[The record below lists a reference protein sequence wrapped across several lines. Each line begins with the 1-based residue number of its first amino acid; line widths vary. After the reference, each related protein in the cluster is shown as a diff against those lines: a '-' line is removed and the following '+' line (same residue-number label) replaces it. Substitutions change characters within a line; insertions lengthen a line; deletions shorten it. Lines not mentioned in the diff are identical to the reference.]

1 MEITKEIYD
10 MLTKCKVLT
19 ITSSENGENRYLKES
34 SSIQEAMLYKAEHD
48 TGMSGI
54 SVVAVLVAVE

>member
-1 MEITKEIYD
+1 MKITKEIYD

-19 ITSSENGENRYLKES
+19 ITSSENGENHYLKES
-34 SSIQEAMLYKAEHD
+34 SSVQEAMLYKAEHD

-54 SVVAVLVAVE
+54 TVVTILIAVE